1 MFNQYSII
9 NMPQTIIYREKYGIN
24 GHSSVY
30 VRNPKGDSS
39 LVQLSNGLV
48 TPPQQSLYSSLVNFF
63 VEVFLPQGYP
73 ESVREDYCRYQI
85 WDTVQAFCS
94 TISGILTTHAI
105 MKSVGVGDA
114 TATAV
119 SATLTW
125 VLKDGI
131 GMIGRIV
138 FAWWK
143 GHALDTDSKKW
154 RLFAD
159 FLNDAAM
166 CLELLL
172 LPIFSTHSTQILCFT
187 TSMKGIVGVAG
198 GASRASITQHHALR
212 GNNGDVSA
220 KDGSQETCVNLVASS
235 IGMAMLSYTEDKMM
249 IWTLFTAVTLLH
261 LLSNYMA
268 VKSLNLVTFN
278 GERLNRYI
286 RSYLRTDTSYSPKE
300 VNRWES
306 CVVGISYTDKDL
318 CGFKIRLGY
327 SLRQLVESKKI
338 SSEELVVMADMFRNR
353 TYLLLPHVK
362 SRTIFVMFNPAATTQ
377 DFIQAYFHS
386 VLLAVAICHLDNI
399 RLNILTNLQQSVVLK
414 RIEQGWARTVSSSPA
429 RAKQP
434 LEAVTIVE
442 DIVDKEFLKFFDGVK
457 TQGWSTECH
466 SLEVNEWRGEWRDS
480 DLRESAKNK

>member
-1 MFNQYSII
+1 
-9 NMPQTIIYREKYGIN
+9 
-24 GHSSVY
+24 
-30 VRNPKGDSS
+30 
-39 LVQLSNGLV
+39 
-48 TPPQQSLYSSLVNFF
+48 
-63 VEVFLPQGYP
+63 
-73 ESVREDYCRYQI
+73 
-85 WDTVQAFCS
+85 
-94 TISGILTTHAI
+94 
-105 MKSVGVGDA
+105 
-114 TATAV
+114 
-119 SATLTW
+119 
-125 VLKDGI
+125 
-131 GMIGRIV
+131 
-138 FAWWK
+138 
-143 GHALDTDSKKW
+143 
-154 RLFAD
+154 
-159 FLNDAAM
+159 
-166 CLELLL
+166 
-172 LPIFSTHSTQILCFT
+172 
-187 TSMKGIVGVAG
+187 
-198 GASRASITQHHALR
+198 
-212 GNNGDVSA
+212 
-220 KDGSQETCVNLVASS
+220 
-235 IGMAMLSYTEDKMM
+235 MAMLSYTEDKMM

-399 RLNILTNLQQSVVLK
+399 RLNILTNLHQSVVLK
-414 RIEQGWARTVSSSPA
+414 RIEQGWTRTVSSSPA